1 VVHTVVPDDAARV
14 ALVERGEADAAD
26 HVPLEEVERLS
37 RNPAVQVVAGAGL
50 RVLFLGLRVDRP
62 PFSDPR
68 VREAIDLALDRA
80 ELARRALGGRA
91 EPATQL
97 VPPSIV
103 GFDPALRLPAPDA
116 ARARALLASAGHRRG
131 LDVRL
136 DGPSNRYVSDVAI
149 LRELAR
155 QLGEVG
161 VRVTVNALD
170 KRDFFPLIE
179 RGGSAM
185 HLLGWACESGDAGD
199 VLGSLAHSPTGGA
212 LGSLNSLG
220 LADRALDGLI
230 GDADRARTDRER
242 ARRLR
247 LAVARV
253 AGLRAALPLVVQTEA
268 VVLSRRLA
276 WEAPLNMAL
285 SPEDLRPAP

>member
-1 VVHTVVPDDAARV
+1 VPCWA
-14 ALVERGEADAAD
+14 
-26 HVPLEEVERLS
+26 P
-37 RNPAVQVVAGAGL
+37 
-50 RVLFLGLRVDRP
+50 
-62 PFSDPR
+62 
-68 VREAIDLALDRA
+68 
-80 ELARRALGGRA
+80 
-91 EPATQL
+91 PATRAG
-97 VPPSIV
+97 SH
-103 GFDPALRLPAPDA
+103 PASTAEQPLR
-116 ARARALLASAGHRRG
+116 
-131 LDVRL
+131 
-136 DGPSNRYVSDVAI
+136 NDVAI
-149 LRELAR
+149 LGELAR

-161 VRVTVNALD
+161 VRVAVNAID
-170 KRDFFPLIE
+170 KREFFPLIE
-179 RGGSAM
+179 RGESAM

-199 VLGSLAHSPTGGA
+199 VLGSLAHSATGGP

-220 LADRALDGLI
+220 LADRALDELI